1 MKKET
6 MFIAMSN
13 QKGGV
18 GKSAFTILLASYLH
32 YTKNLN
38 VAVVDCDA
46 PQHSLYKM
54 KERDM
59 EAVLKSDY
67 FKQLMVAQYDRIG
80 KKAYPIIRSS
90 SDRARKD
97 AETFL
102 ENSSEHYDLIIMD
115 LPGTVNSQGVFTAIV
130 NMDYVITPIIAD
142 RMVMQ
147 SSLAFST
154 TVLDFIS
161 SKREVPLKDII
172 FFWNRVDKRTSTDV
186 YDVYNKIME
195 KLNLT
200 VLKTVVPETR
210 RYDKEL
216 PFRGKTY
223 FRCTLLPPPVR
234 LLKGSGLD
242 ELADELCEIFKL

>member
-6 MFIAMSN
+6 MFVAMSN

-18 GKSAFTILLASYLH
+18 GKSAFTILLAGYLH
-32 YTKNLN
+32 YMKNLN

-46 PQHSLYKM
+46 PQHSLYNM

-59 EAVLKSDY
+59 EAVLKNDY
-67 FKQLMVAQYDRIG
+67 FKQLMVEQYDRIQ
-80 KKAYPIIRSS
+80 KKAYPIIPSS
-90 SDRARKD
+90 SERARED
-97 AETFL
+97 AEAFL
-102 ENSSEHYDLIIMD
+102 KSSKEYYDLVIVD

-154 TVLDFIS
+154 TVLDFIKS
-161 SKREVPLKDII
+161 RPQVPLRDIL
-172 FFWNRVDKRTSTDV
+172 FFWNRVDKRASTDV
-186 YDVYNKIME
+186 YDVYRKIME
-195 KLNLT
+195 KLGLT
-200 VLKTVVPETR
+200 VLKAIVPETR

-223 FRCTLLPPPVR
+223 FRCTLLPPPAR
-234 LLKGSGLD
+234 LLKGSGLG
-242 ELADELCEIFKL
+242 ELAEELCTILKL

>member
-6 MFIAMSN
+6 MFVAMSN

-18 GKSAFTILLASYLH
+18 GKSAFTILLADYLH

-46 PQHSLYKM
+46 PQHSLYNM

-59 EAVLKSDY
+59 EAVLKNDC
-67 FKQLMVAQYDRIG
+67 FKQLMVEQYGRIR
-80 KKAYPIIRSS
+80 KKAYPIIPSS
-90 SDRARKD
+90 SERARED
-97 AETFL
+97 AEAFL
-102 ENSSEHYDLIIMD
+102 KSSPEYYDLVIVD

-154 TVLDFIS
+154 TVLDFI
-161 SKREVPLKDII
+161 KNRPQVPLRDIL
-172 FFWNRVDKRTSTDV
+172 FFWNRVDRRASTDV
-186 YDVYNKIME
+186 YDVYRKIME
-195 KLNLT
+195 KLGLT

-216 PFRGKTY
+216 PFRGKTW
-223 FRCTLLPPPVR
+223 FRCTLLPPPAR
-234 LLKGSGLD
+234 LLKGSGLS
-242 ELADELCEIFKL
+242 ELAEELCTIFKL

>member
-6 MFIAMSN
+6 MFVAMSN

-18 GKSAFTILLASYLH
+18 GKSAFTILLAGYLH
-32 YTKNLN
+32 YTKNLY

-46 PQHSLYKM
+46 PQHSLYNM

-59 EAVLKSDY
+59 ETVLKNDY
-67 FKQLMVAQYDRIG
+67 FKQLMVEQYDRIQ
-80 KKAYPIIRSS
+80 KKAYPIIPSS
-90 SDRARKD
+90 SERARED
-97 AETFL
+97 AEAFL
-102 ENSSEHYDLIIMD
+102 ESSGEHYDLVIVD

-154 TVLDFIS
+154 TVLDFI
-161 SKREVPLKDII
+161 KNRPQIPLRDIL
-172 FFWNRVDKRTSTDV
+172 FFWNRVDKRASTDV
-186 YDVYNKIME
+186 YDVYRKIMK
-195 KLNLT
+195 KLGLT
-200 VLKTVVPETR
+200 VLETIVPETR

-223 FRCTLLPPPVR
+223 FRCTLLPPPAR
-234 LLKGSGLD
+234 LLKGSSLG
-242 ELADELCEIFKL
+242 ELAEELCTIFKL